1 MTLQAQINAALRGR
15 LVLGLTPDHGFSGL
29 RVCKEDVERLRVE
42 VSDPET
48 ENLIPAMAFGLSVG
62 IRDKGRF
69 RKLVLAGHT
78 PAAQLRHERTGVEN
92 LYMTP
97 DDIAAFHRRFV
108 TMPTLSEE
116 TGLAIPEPRA
126 AFKPAG
132 VQAFSPDG
140 ADYGRIFLRDLAE
153 TVLSGKS

>member
-1 MTLQAQINAALRGR
+1 
-15 LVLGLTPDHGFSGL
+15 
-29 RVCKEDVERLRVE
+29 
-42 VSDPET
+42 
-48 ENLIPAMAFGLSVG
+48 
-62 IRDKGRF
+62 
-69 RKLVLAGHT
+69 
-78 PAAQLRHERTGVEN
+78 
-92 LYMTP
+92 MTP